1 MMFLSQYHRASTLTH
16 KPLLHLKEKKLREQK
31 QTGEGERTEE
41 EEEEEDGRAQ
51 MKSSGG
57 AQFTEAALNQP
68 ITVKE
73 NISWCVSSP
82 REEER
87 MKGEEGKCI

>member
-1 MMFLSQYHRASTLTH
+1 
-16 KPLLHLKEKKLREQK
+16 
-31 QTGEGERTEE
+31 
-41 EEEEEDGRAQ
+41 
-51 MKSSGG
+51 MKSSGGGG

-82 REEER
+82 HKEER